1 MRHPLV
7 CAVAAIAIATAWPGA
22 RATGEEP
29 QSVRENV
36 DVMLVEVPVRVLDRS
51 GEPVR
56 GLTAAD
62 FTLLDQGRPQT
73 LTAVD
78 AIELGGEAGARE
90 PRSVPP
96 AARRRYLLLFDFSF
110 ARPKAV
116 VAARRAAREFVVD
129 GMRDTDLAAVA
140 TYSLQTGVR
149 LVVTFSSDR
158 AALAAAI
165 ETLGLEPAERSDPLQ
180 MAYDARGMTAL
191 ASRESSDQKQ
201 NRERRRTP
209 AGGPHRNCP
218 DDGVRWTARAPTSM
232 SGDASVR

>member
-7 CAVAAIAIATAWPGA
+7 SAVAAIAIAAAWPGGA

-36 DVMLVEVPVRVLDRS
+36 DVTLVEVPVRVLDRS

-110 ARPKAV
+110 SRPQAV
-116 VAARRAAREFVVD
+116 VAARRAAREFVLD

-140 TYSLQTGVR
+140 TYSLQAGVR
-149 LVVTFSSDR
+149 LLVTFSSDR
-158 AALAAAI
+158 AALAGAI

-180 MAYDARGMTAL
+180 MAYHVRGTPGI

-201 NRERRRTP
+201 TES
-209 AGGPHRNCP
+209 A
-218 DDGVRWTARAPTSM
+218 A
-232 SGDASVR
+232 